1 MDEEDTIDGMVL
13 KVDDRYR
20 RWTVM
25 HQAAYWGHTDLVEI
39 MLLLDCEVAD
49 QYLYYVE
56 EEGDDNSDEERQ
68 RVDSKVEIN
77 FGGFTALHA
86 ALMHSFSRKVESVLP
101 DLQARKSATYKMVS
115 LLFTF
120 HSSDDD
126 EMSER
131 IEEEHKSDCE
141 KCKSATESPY
151 RVGEKSLRDICD
163 FYLDGSLLKNR
174 FQVSALS
181 MKHQSASDLAIVKYG
196 TDIDP
201 DLVWLFDPNF
211 EPSSYWY
218 CSEVGLWIER
228 EDIDYD
234 ELRAI
239 ESIDDDVN

>member
-1 MDEEDTIDGMVL
+1 MIIVMRR
-13 KVDDRYR
+13 DREY
-20 RWTVM
+20 
-25 HQAAYWGHTDLVEI
+25 
-39 MLLLDCEVAD
+39 
-49 QYLYYVE
+49 
-56 EEGDDNSDEERQ
+56 
-68 RVDSKVEIN
+68 SKVEIN

-101 DLQARKSATYKMVS
+101 DLEARKSATFKMVS

-126 EMSER
+126 EMSEN

-141 KCKSATESPY
+141 KCKSATELPY

-174 FQVSALS
+174 FQVKALS

-201 DLVWLFDPNF
+201 DLFVYSTPTSNLHHIGTVRKSVFG
-211 EPSSYWY
+211 SSGKT
-218 CSEVGLWIER
+218 SITTR
-228 EDIDYD
+228 
-234 ELRAI
+234 LRAI